1 MCHQKLTTNLSL
13 LTYGLQIG
21 WVSPMAVILQSTSS
35 PTGYALSSTA
45 ISWIGSTMALAA
57 VFGVPLFSY
66 LADVYG
72 RKIAMLALS
81 LPQALSW
88 LLKLSSA
95 NMTTIIIA
103 RIFCGLSAGGCFA
116 VVPMYVKEISQD
128 NIRGQ
133 LGSLLIMFQNI
144 GLLIMFIL
152 GAYLGYFTTLY
163 SVIWLP
169 FLTFL
174 MLLKAPESP
183 AYLFKIG
190 KVNFAEELEKDTNE
204 IDGVSY

>member
-1 MCHQKLTTNLSL
+1 MSCR
-13 LTYGLQIG
+13 I
-21 WVSPMAVILQSTSS
+21 
-35 PTGYALSSTA
+35 
-45 ISWIGSTMALAA
+45 
-57 VFGVPLFSY
+57 
-66 LADVYG
+66 
-72 RKIAMLALS
+72 RKNYVKKPKIVLHIF
-81 LPQALSW
+81 QLSW

-144 GLLIMFIL
+144 GVLIMFIL

-174 MLLKAPESP
+174 ILLKTPESP
-183 AYLFKIG
+183 AYVLKIG
-190 KVNFAEELEKDTNE
+190 KVN
-204 IDGVSY
+204 VSTLWFCIKSKFVLIRNHFGCVTCAVNFSRNIHF

>member
-1 MCHQKLTTNLSL
+1 MCL
-13 LTYGLQIG
+13 
-21 WVSPMAVILQSTSS
+21 
-35 PTGYALSSTA
+35 
-45 ISWIGSTMALAA
+45 
-57 VFGVPLFSY
+57 
-66 LADVYG
+66 
-72 RKIAMLALS
+72 KIWKQLKTVLHIF
-81 LPQALSW
+81 QLSW
-88 LLKLSSA
+88 LLKLSAA
-95 NMTTIIIA
+95 NTITIIVA

-144 GLLIMFIL
+144 GILIMFIL

-183 AYLFKIG
+183 AYLLKTG
-190 KVNFAEELEKDTNE
+190 KVNVSTEWFCTKSKFALLNILDSLWF
-204 IDGVSY
+204 VF